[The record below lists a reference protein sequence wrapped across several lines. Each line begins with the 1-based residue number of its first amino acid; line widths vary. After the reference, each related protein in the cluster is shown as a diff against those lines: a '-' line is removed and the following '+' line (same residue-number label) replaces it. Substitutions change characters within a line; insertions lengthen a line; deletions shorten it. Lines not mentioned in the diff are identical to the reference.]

1 MIGRL
6 CILDRIGKAIAQ
18 RLMADGA
25 KVMISSRKEKNVSET
40 LAELRGGEATTTSEI
55 DGMVCHVGKAEHR
68 QALMDKTLEKF
79 GGIDILVSNA
89 GTNPTFGPILNV
101 SSLKNSELWCCHRRG
116 SQKNSN
122 NPYLSIFF

>member
-1 MIGRL
+1 
-6 CILDRIGKAIAQ
+6 
-18 RLMADGA
+18 MADGA

-68 QALMDKTLEKF
+68 QALIDRTLEKF

-101 SSLKNSELWCCHRRG
+101 SSLKNIKSSLSFGVFIEVALKRILTT
-116 SQKNSN
+116 SNS
-122 NPYLSIFF
+122 PYLSNKFFLNCLTS

>member
-1 MIGRL
+1 
-6 CILDRIGKAIAQ
+6 
-18 RLMADGA
+18 MADGA

-68 QALMDKTLEKF
+68 QALIDRTLEKF

-101 SSLKNSELWCCHRRG
+101 SSLKNIKSSLSFGVAIELA
-116 SQKNSN
+116 KNFLKIALDSF
-122 NPYLSIFF
+122 SVH

>member
-1 MIGRL
+1 
-6 CILDRIGKAIAQ
+6 
-18 RLMADGA
+18 MADGA

-68 QALMDKTLEKF
+68 QALIERTLEKF

-101 SSLKNSELWCCHRRG
+101 SSLNNIESSLSCGDAIEETLKRILTTP
-116 SQKNSN
+116 N
-122 NPYLSIFF
+122 NPFFTPRSG

>member
-1 MIGRL
+1 
-6 CILDRIGKAIAQ
+6 
-18 RLMADGA
+18 MADGA

-68 QALMDKTLEKF
+68 QALIDRTLEKF

-101 SSLKNSELWCCHRRG
+101 SSLKNIKSSLSFGVAEEYFKRILTTP
-116 SQKNSN
+116 N
-122 NPYLSIFF
+122 NPYLSNKFF

>member
-1 MIGRL
+1 
-6 CILDRIGKAIAQ
+6 
-18 RLMADGA
+18 MADGA

-68 QALMDKTLEKF
+68 QALIDRTLEKF

-101 SSLKNSELWCCHRRG
+101 SSLRNIISSLSFGVALEEALKRIPTTP
-116 SQKNSN
+116 N
-122 NPYLSIFF
+122 NPYFSNTFLS

>member
-1 MIGRL
+1 
-6 CILDRIGKAIAQ
+6 
-18 RLMADGA
+18 MADGA

-68 QALMDKTLEKF
+68 QALINKTLEKF

-101 SSLKNSELWCCHRRG
+101 SSLKNIKSSLSFGVFIEVALKRILTT
-116 SQKNSN
+116 SNS
-122 NPYLSIFF
+122 PYLSNKFFLNCLTS

>member
-1 MIGRL
+1 
-6 CILDRIGKAIAQ
+6 
-18 RLMADGA
+18 MADGA

-40 LAELRGGEATTTSEI
+40 LADLKGGEATTTSEI

-68 QALMDKTLEKF
+68 QALIDKTLEKF

-101 SSLKNSELWCCHRRG
+101 SSLKNIKSSLSFGVVIEVALKRILTT
-116 SQKNSN
+116 SNS
-122 NPYLSIFF
+122 PYLSNKFFLNCLTS

>member
-1 MIGRL
+1 
-6 CILDRIGKAIAQ
+6 
-18 RLMADGA
+18 MADGA

-68 QALMDKTLEKF
+68 QALIDRTLEKF

-101 SSLKNSELWCCHRRG
+101 SSLENIKSSLSFGVAIEQTLKTILTTFN
-116 SQKNSN
+116 K
-122 NPYLSIFF
+122 PYLSNKFFLNCLTS

>member
-1 MIGRL
+1 
-6 CILDRIGKAIAQ
+6 
-18 RLMADGA
+18 MADGA

-40 LAELRGGEATTTSEI
+40 LAELRGGGEATTEI

-68 QALMDKTLEKF
+68 QALIDKTLEKF

-101 SSLKNSELWCCHRRG
+101 SSLK
-116 SQKNSN
+116 K
-122 NPYLSIFF
+122 I

>member
-1 MIGRL
+1 
-6 CILDRIGKAIAQ
+6 
-18 RLMADGA
+18 MADGA

-68 QALMDKTLEKF
+68 QALIDRTLEKF

-101 SSLKNSELWCCHRRG
+101 SSLENIKSSLSFGVFIEVALKRILTTSNS
-116 SQKNSN
+116 
-122 NPYLSIFF
+122 PYLSNKFFLNCLTS